1 MPPRLRTP
9 ESGVGQS
16 AVAASFGAPGRQPA
30 TGAATDF
37 GVASPGDVRVTVE
50 RADLCPV
57 YCAAVM
63 DVTVGPSPAWLVERL
78 TLSGVR
84 SINNIVDVTNYVL
97 LELNQPLHAF
107 DYDTIG
113 RLRQASAPR
122 ADT

>member
-1 MPPRLRTP
+1 M
-9 ESGVGQS
+9 S
-16 AVAASFGAPGRQPA
+16 
-30 TGAATDF
+30 
-37 GVASPGDVRVTVE
+37 VE

-84 SINNIVDVTNYVL
+84 AINNIVDVTNYVL

-113 RLRQASAPR
+113 HLRPGVGAQGRHLIVRTARPAR
-122 ADT
+122 C